1 MTDVNNQANKPCGLH
16 CIKIHHFH
24 VQYGSEVILEDVN
37 LHIHCGK
44 LHVLIGRNGAG
55 KSTLIKA
62 ILGEV
67 VHQGKIVFQTPEGRS
82 LKKKNVLKIGYV
94 PQSLNIE
101 KGTPV
106 SVYDF
111 MASYMSSEPVFL
123 LKRKKTEQKIKEAL
137 SVFQVDDCI
146 DRQLSNLSGG
156 QLQRVLLSLAII
168 NEPNLLLLDE
178 PVSGIDKNGMELFY
192 ETIDKLKKTHD
203 MAIILVSHDLEY
215 VRKYAD
221 EVVLIDR
228 KVLKKAHRHQYLQ
241 VMSLKKHLECSSFK
255 LRTGAIINGNHI

>member
-1 MTDVNNQANKPCGLH
+1 M
-16 CIKIHHFH
+16 
-24 VQYGSEVILEDVN
+24 
-37 LHIHCGK
+37 
-44 LHVLIGRNGAG
+44 
-55 KSTLIKA
+55 
-62 ILGEV
+62 
-67 VHQGKIVFQTPEGRS
+67 
-82 LKKKNVLKIGYV
+82 
-94 PQSLNIE
+94 
-101 KGTPV
+101 
-106 SVYDF
+106 YDF

-228 KVLKKAHRHQYLQ
+228 KVLKKCTPAS
-241 VMSLKKHLECSSFK
+241 VFASDEFK
-255 LRTGAIINGNHI
+255 ETFGM

>member
-203 MAIILVSHDLEY
+203 MAIIFSF
-215 VRKYAD
+215 AS
-221 EVVLIDR
+221 IWS
-228 KVLKKAHRHQYLQ
+228 
-241 VMSLKKHLECSSFK
+241 MSENMQMRLFL
-255 LRTGAIINGNHI
+255 

>member
-228 KVLKKAHRHQYLQ
+228 KVLKI
-241 VMSLKKHLECSSFK
+241 
-255 LRTGAIINGNHI
+255 G

>member
-67 VHQGKIVFQTPEGRS
+67 VHQGKIVLQTPEGRS

-215 VRKYAD
+215 VRKLS
-221 EVVLIDR
+221 LI
-228 KVLKKAHRHQYLQ
+228 
-241 VMSLKKHLECSSFK
+241 
-255 LRTGAIINGNHI
+255 HI

>member
-228 KVLKKAHRHQYLQ
+228 KVLKKGTPESVFA
-241 VMSLKKHLECSSFK
+241 SDEFK
-255 LRTGAIINGNHI
+255 ETFGM